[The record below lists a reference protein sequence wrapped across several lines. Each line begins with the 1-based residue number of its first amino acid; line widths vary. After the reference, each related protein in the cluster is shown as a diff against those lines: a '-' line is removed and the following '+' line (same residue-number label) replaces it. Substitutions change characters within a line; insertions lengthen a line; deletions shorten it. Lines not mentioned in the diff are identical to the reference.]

1 MNGFVLKGKYRNK
14 NTLLN
19 KVKNMKIEIIDVDH
33 DIFSKNENPLTY
45 FNKINVHYNEL
56 GYKLIANEIIDKA
69 RNK

>member
-1 MNGFVLKGKYRNK
+1 M
-14 NTLLN
+14 N